1 MHKVRI
7 LVVENE
13 RIVSIDI
20 QSRLKSLGYEVVG
33 AAVSGEEAIEKAA
46 LHRPDLV
53 LMDIML
59 DGKLDGIAAAETIRR
74 RLNIAVIFLTAHAD
88 ANTLQ
93 RAKVTEPFGYILK
106 PFEEREL
113 HGHIEIALYKHRM
126 DLQLKESEERYML
139 ATQGANDGLWDW
151 DLVTQKIYFSPRWKS
166 LLGFADDEIGQHPRE
181 WFSRLH
187 PADSSRVKVQLANHI
202 KGLSTHFE
210 SEYRILCKDGT
221 YRWMLTRGM
230 ALRKTSQKPDR
241 MAGSQT
247 DITERK
253 VYDPLTGLPNRTL
266 FIDRIQTAVDR
277 TCRHSDS
284 AFAVLSLSIDD
295 LGIVVDAGY
304 GNRDQLLIDV
314 ARRLKQLL
322 QPGDTAARLGEDN
335 FGVLLSDIR
344 NATDATQVASQIQ
357 DALAALFQREG
368 RQLYIHANVGIALST
383 TGYTAAEDSLRDA
396 DIAMNRARSSGTH
409 RPEIFDEKMRSQV
422 SVRIQKESELRRAIE
437 REELQVYYQPIV
449 SLNSGS
455 IEGFE
460 ALVRWQHGNTLVLPN
475 DFIPLAEQ
483 TGLIVPLGRLV
494 LRKALEQMRNWQ
506 DRSLARGPLTVSVN
520 LSASHYSEPNLV
532 EELESLLHAN
542 RLDPRC
548 LKLEITESALM
559 NNKENV
565 SETLAQLDK
574 LHIHLAMDDFGTG
587 YSSLSYLHQFP
598 IRTLKID
605 RCFITNLG
613 SKSESRKIV
622 QTIVA
627 LGKNLGMEVT
637 AEGVESTRQMIELQA
652 FDCTYAQGYLFSR
665 PLTCDAA
672 TALLAQDVPWLGEVG
687 HNVENLFSDKVNE
700 IGVAK

>member
-13 RIVSIDI
+13 RIVSLDI

-53 LMDIML
+53 LMDIRL

-88 ANTLQ
+88 AHTLE

-126 DLQLKESEERYML
+126 ELRLKESEERYML
-139 ATQGANDGLWDW
+139 ATEGANDGLWDW
-151 DLVTQKIYFSPRWKS
+151 DLVHQKIYFSPRWKS

-202 KGLSTHFE
+202 KGVSPHFE

-230 ALRKTSQKPDR
+230 ALRKNSQKPDR

-266 FIDRIQTAVDR
+266 FVDRIQTALER
-277 TCRHSDS
+277 THRHLDS
-284 AFAVLSLSIDD
+284 GFAVLSLSLDD
-295 LGIVVDAGY
+295 LGTVAGATSAT
-304 GNRDQLLIDV
+304 RDQLLIQV
-314 ARRLKQLL
+314 AWHLRQLL
-322 QPGDTAARLGEDN
+322 QPGDTAARLGEEN

-344 NATDATQVASQIQ
+344 NATNATQVACQIQ
-357 DALAALFQREG
+357 EALAPLFQREG
-368 RQLYIHANVGIALST
+368 QQFYVHTNVGIALST
-383 TGYTAAEDSLRDA
+383 SGYVSAEDSLRDA
-396 DIAMNRARSSGTH
+396 DIAMNRARLSGTH
-409 RPEIFDEKMRSQV
+409 RPEIFDENMRSQV
-422 SVRIQKESELRRAIE
+422 SVRIQRESELRQAID
-437 REELQVYYQPIV
+437 REELRVYYQPIV

-455 IEGFE
+455 IAGFE
-460 ALVRWQHGNTLVLPN
+460 ALVRWQHGNQLVLPK

-483 TGLIVPLGRLV
+483 TGLIVPLGQFV
-494 LRKALEQMRNWQ
+494 LRKALEQMRDWK
-506 DRSLARGPLTVSVN
+506 DRLLSREPLSISVN
-520 LSASHYSEPNLV
+520 LSAKHYSEPNLV
-532 EELESLLHAN
+532 EEIENLLCVN
-542 RLDPRC
+542 GLDASC

-559 NNKENV
+559 DNKEDV
-565 SETLAQLDK
+565 SKTLAQLDK
-574 LHIHLAMDDFGTG
+574 LHIQLAMDDFGTG
-587 YSSLSYLHQFP
+587 YSSLSYLHQLP
-598 IRTLKID
+598 IKTLKID
-605 RCFITNLG
+605 RSFISKLG
-613 SKSESRKIV
+613 LKSESRKIV

-627 LGKNLGMEVT
+627 LGRNLARHG
-637 AEGVESTRQMIELQA
+637 GHCRRRGK
-652 FDCTYAQGYLFSR
+652 YAAN
-665 PLTCDAA
+665 D
-672 TALLAQDVPWLGEVG
+672 
-687 HNVENLFSDKVNE
+687 
-700 IGVAK
+700 